1 MFRAF
6 NGNLRGSDSLGFI
19 LKRAACALVL
29 ALLLP
34 ALASAYTVVLKSG
47 RRIEI
52 PSNFIVTPLTLTYE
66 AAPGM
71 NVTLQM
77 SVIDI
82 PATERA
88 NNESAGSLLKRAA
101 QKMGGAAIVTPSRQQ
116 RKPLTQADVEKA
128 RIERQKSEQAYERR
142 RQELGLP
149 TMEETRRRNEEE
161 AKKLNEESRQ
171 YQAERTQSES
181 YWRAR
186 AIELRNEIAS
196 LDAQINYFRE
206 RLAGMPDYSTLDSYG
221 FVTGYMPIVPLQ
233 PVITRFPIVTG
244 HPGFMHGI
252 NNTSAPA
259 AGFQAFGGFATQNQ
273 IQIRAGTVRGNFNR
287 RVIAAP
293 GIIATVAPY
302 LGVPVASYDNYSYER
317 ATLISRLHE
326 LEAQRAG
333 LQARWRSLEEEAR
346 RVGVPPGWLRP

>member
-101 QKMGGAAIVTPSRQQ
+101 QKMGGAAIVTQSRQQ

-142 RQELGLP
+142 RQELGLS

-161 AKKLNEESRQ
+161 AKKLNEESRH

-181 YWRAR
+181 YWRAG

-206 RLAGMPDYSTLDSYG
+206 RLAGMPDYSSIDS
-221 FVTGYMPIVPLQ
+221 
-233 PVITRFPIVTG
+233 
-244 HPGFMHGI
+244 
-252 NNTSAPA
+252 
-259 AGFQAFGGFATQNQ
+259 
-273 IQIRAGTVRGNFNR
+273 
-287 RVIAAP
+287 
-293 GIIATVAPY
+293 
-302 LGVPVASYDNYSYER
+302 
-317 ATLISRLHE
+317 
-326 LEAQRAG
+326 
-333 LQARWRSLEEEAR
+333 
-346 RVGVPPGWLRP
+346 